1 MSKVAFPFMPQR
13 LPPGCIEDRDRHG
26 NFRIYYRRRGFPKV
40 RLHGTP
46 WTPGFMAQYDA
57 AKKIAAPVKQG
68 VLARPTLPNTW
79 SWLCLRYF
87 DESTDYKRLDPRT
100 RHVRRQ
106 ILEATFDELIRPDSQ
121 KRFADMPLAKMDANA
136 VEVLRDRKLAT
147 PEAANGRI
155 KAMRQVFKWGV
166 VKGYA
171 PFNSAREVSYFKS
184 GSEGFHTWT
193 VDEVEQFEERHPIG
207 TKARLAFALLLY
219 TGQRR
224 SDVIRFGKQ
233 HAKRGVLTF
242 TQYKGR
248 NRKPHKLTLPILPTL
263 QKIIDASPC
272 GEMTFLMNDLGRP
285 FTDAGF
291 GNKFRNWCDQA
302 DLPQCSALG
311 LRKAGATVAA
321 NNGATAHQLMAI
333 FGWDTLKE
341 AEKYTTKADQ
351 QRLAQAAMHL
361 LDKR

>member
-1 MSKVAFPFMPQR
+1 LDTRV
-13 LPPGCIEDRDRHG
+13 HG
-26 NFRIYYRRRGFPKV
+26 PIRRF
-40 RLHGTP
+40 
-46 WTPGFMAQYDA
+46 
-57 AKKIAAPVKQG
+57 AKKIAARVKQG
-68 VLARPTLPNTW
+68 VLARPTLSNTW

-87 DESTDYKRLDPRT
+87 DECTDYKRLDPRT

-106 ILEATFDELIRPDSQ
+106 ILEATFDELIRSDSD
-121 KRFADMPLAKMDANA
+121 KRFADMPLAKMNANA
-136 VEVLRDRKLAT
+136 VEVLRDRKLGA

-155 KAMRQVFKWGV
+155 KAVRQVFKWAT

-171 PFNSAREVSYFKS
+171 LFNPAREVSYFRS
-184 GSEGFHTWT
+184 GSEGVHTWT
-193 VDEVEQFEERHPIG
+193 VDEVQQFEEHHPVE

-233 HAKRGVLTF
+233 HAKHGMLTF
-242 TQYKGR
+242 TQHKGR
-248 NRKPHKLTLPILPTL
+248 NRKPHKLTLPILPVL

-272 GEMTFLMNDLGRP
+272 GDMTFLVTELGRP

-291 GNKFRNWCDQA
+291 GNKFRGWCDQA
-302 DLPQCSALG
+302 DLPQCSAHG

-341 AEKYTTKADQ
+341 AEKYTAKADQ

-361 LDKR
+361 LEKR